1 MYNLQKE
8 FLNLNISNK
17 VLKNNTIN
25 LMKLLIPFTP
35 HLANECLEL
44 LKAKNTS
51 EWPKYDDKRFLE
63 KVNVAIQINGKTRDI
78 LEFDKDTSE
87 EEVNKIILKGSKAK
101 KYLEN
106 KKIKKTIFV
115 KK

>member
-1 MYNLQKE
+1 MASECLE
-8 FLNLNISNK
+8 FLNEK
-17 VLKNNTIN
+17 DV
-25 LMKLLIPFTP
+25 
-35 HLANECLEL
+35 
-44 LKAKNTS
+44 S

-63 KVNVAIQINGKTRDI
+63 KVSIAIQINGRTRDV
-78 LEFDKDTSE
+78 LEFGKDTSE

-115 KK
+115 KNKILNYIIVA